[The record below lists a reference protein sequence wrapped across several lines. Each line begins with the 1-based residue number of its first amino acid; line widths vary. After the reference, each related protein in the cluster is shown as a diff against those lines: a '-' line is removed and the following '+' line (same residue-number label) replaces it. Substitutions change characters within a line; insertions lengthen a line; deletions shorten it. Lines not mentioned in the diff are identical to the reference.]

1 MIELAKSARSWVWVD
16 ESGNSGRKKST
27 TMRVAE
33 SFRNQFLLKSSDG
46 NLRSSC
52 NGDSGGPLFIGEG
65 ASRVLVGVSSWGPR
79 GCQVDDSFY
88 VSVNDNLDWILE
100 NLNGP
105 TSGVR
110 QKQVFWD
117 TLMWRKHR
125 VSKTWPMTSIV
136 GMTVSKRQRQWT
148 DATR

>member
-1 MIELAKSARSWVWVD
+1 MDLGILYLARALPIDPAQLDRTAASDRVGQIGKIVGFGVD

-65 ASRVLVGVSSWGPR
+65 ASRVLQLAYPHGDQEAAKS
-79 GCQVDDSFY
+79 
-88 VSVNDNLDWILE
+88 
-100 NLNGP
+100 
-105 TSGVR
+105 
-110 QKQVFWD
+110 
-117 TLMWRKHR
+117 
-125 VSKTWPMTSIV
+125 MTAS
-136 GMTVSKRQRQWT
+136 TYQ
-148 DATR
+148 